1 MRQMVGYKGKHG
13 VILTPPGDEL
23 AGIGGESREYEV
35 AFLNSIR
42 FRDQPKDGFIYN
54 FQWKSHQIWSGF
66 SELMHH

>member
-13 VILTPPGDEL
+13 VILSPPGDEL

-42 FRDQPKDGFIYN
+42 FRDQPKV
-54 FQWKSHQIWSGF
+54 
-66 SELMHH
+66 